1 MQYTYGVGGGS
12 QYRCIPDVE
21 ILRTSAY
28 IGIGSCEACQ
38 GSNRG
43 MVTVHSPASRTTA
56 AEKQLGLLTSE
67 AHATSIIE
75 EGTATGEHCM
85 YHHVRSETVRARYSI
100 GDETSSDISIQL
112 EGTLALTI
120 SASGTVRFGCAVPRE
135 WAYFRALS
143 VVLRALHLRLIYVG
157 EVSGE
162 WRGVSQN
169 QPRPSSSA
177 TAAIAESTG
186 TVLST
191 EEDTSVPAFAADHFE
206 HVRWCVR
213 RLPSDIEVSRVPNPT

>member
-1 MQYTYGVGGGS
+1 
-12 QYRCIPDVE
+12 
-21 ILRTSAY
+21 
-28 IGIGSCEACQ
+28 
-38 GSNRG
+38 
-43 MVTVHSPASRTTA
+43 
-56 AEKQLGLLTSE
+56 
-67 AHATSIIE
+67 
-75 EGTATGEHCM
+75 M

-120 SASGTVRFGCAVPRE
+120 SASGMVRFGCAVPRE

-162 WRGVSQN
+162 WRVCHRTSRDR
-169 QPRPSSSA
+169 RPSA

-213 RLPSDIEVSRVPNPT
+213 RLPGEIEVSRVPNPKHDGGHAAAPG

>member
-1 MQYTYGVGGGS
+1 
-12 QYRCIPDVE
+12 
-21 ILRTSAY
+21 
-28 IGIGSCEACQ
+28 
-38 GSNRG
+38 

-75 EGTATGEHCM
+75 EGTATGE
-85 YHHVRSETVRARYSI
+85 STVCTITCGLGNSACAI
-100 GDETSSDISIQL
+100 PFGDETSSDISIQL

-120 SASGTVRFGCAVPRE
+120 SASGMVRFGCAVPRE
-135 WAYFRALS
+135 
-143 VVLRALHLRLIYVG
+143 VGVLPRSQCGSARIAPAVDLRHR
-157 EVSGE
+157 GE
-162 WRGVSQN
+162 WRVASVSQN

-213 RLPSDIEVSRVPNPT
+213 RLPSDIEVSRVPNPKHDGGHAAAPG